1 MLSFKWWLLF
11 AGLAFS
17 AKLQATPPLTTISDT
32 LYNADGTLFNGVLTI
47 TWPAFEA
54 SDTSNVA
61 AGTLTVQVT
70 NGVLYVQLVPTTN
83 ANTGAVYTVSFASLG
98 VVEFTE
104 TWAVPPSTI
113 PLRVR
118 DVLVPNGTVSGSGP
132 TVVTIISI
140 NDVTGLLAAL
150 NLRALIGTT
159 FAPSRTAIIDATG
172 AIDGASGTLSDCMHV
187 DGTSGP
193 CGTTGSGSG
202 SATFVDAETPG
213 GTINGT
219 NASFTLVNAPDPPA
233 SLALFRN
240 GLLQEQNG
248 DYTLA
253 SNVITFETGAVPQ
266 PGDILVAYYRLAVSI
281 PGVGFVDQE
290 TPTGAINGVNAAF
303 TLSQTPSPSA
313 SLTVFLN
320 GVLQTSGVDYTASGT
335 TVTFFTASIPQSG
348 DILLCSF
355 RIAE

>member
-47 TWPAFEA
+47 SWPTFEA

-61 AGTLTVQVT
+61 ANTIQVPVN
-70 NGVLYVQLVPTTN
+70 NGILYVQLIPTTN
-83 ANTGAVYTVSFASLG
+83 ANTGAVYTVTFASEG

-132 TVVTIISI
+132 PVTTIINIS
-140 NDVTGLLAAL
+140 DVTGLQAAL
-150 NLRALIGTT
+150 NLYALIGTT
-159 FAPSRTAIIDATG
+159 FAPSRTAIIDSTG
-172 AIDGASGTLSDCMHV
+172 AIDGATGTLSDCMHV
-187 DGTSGP
+187 DGTSAP
-193 CGTTGSGSG
+193 CGSSG
-202 SATFVDAETPG
+202 SATFVGAEIPAG
-213 GTINGT
+213 VINGA
-219 NASFTLVNAPDPPA
+219 NRSFTLANTPNPAA
-233 SLALFRN
+233 SLTLFNN
-240 GLLQEQNG
+240 GLMQDQG
-248 DYTLA
+248 VDYTLSA
-253 SNVITFETGAVPQ
+253 NMITFATAGVPQ
-266 PGDILVAYYRLAVSI
+266 TGDILVASYRLAVSL
-281 PGVGFVDQE
+281 PGVGFVDQV
-290 TPTGAINGVNAAF
+290 TPTGAINGVNTVF
-303 TLSQTPSPSA
+303 TLSQSPSPGA

-320 GVLQTSGVDYTASGT
+320 GLRMSAGVDYTLSGT
-335 TVTFFTASIPQSG
+335 TITFASASVPQTG
-348 DILLCSF
+348 DILLCSY

>member
-11 AGLAFS
+11 AGVAFS
-17 AKLQATPPLTTISDT
+17 AQLQATPPLTTISDT

-54 SDTSNVA
+54 SDTSQVA

-83 ANTGAVYTVSFASLG
+83 ANTGAVYTVTFASEG

-104 TWAVPPSTI
+104 TWAVPPSNI

-132 TVVTIISI
+132 AVTTIISI
-140 NDVTGLLAAL
+140 ADVTGLQAAL
-150 NLRALIGTT
+150 NLYAPIGTT

-172 AIDGASGTLSDCMHV
+172 AIDGASGNLSDCMHV
-187 DGTSGP
+187 DGTSAP
-193 CGTTGSGSG
+193 CSTGGSSGGSG
-202 SATFVDAETPG
+202 TFVDAETPAG
-213 GTINGT
+213 AINGT
-219 NASFTLVNAPDPPA
+219 NGSFTLANAPNPAA
-233 SLALFRN
+233 SLTLFLN
-240 GLLQEQNG
+240 GLLQDQGG

-253 SNVITFETGAVPQ
+253 GNMITFATAGVPQ
-266 PGDILVAYYRLAVSI
+266 TGDILLANYRLAVSF

-290 TPTGAINGVNAAF
+290 TPTGTTNGVNNTF
-303 TLSQTPSPSA
+303 TLSQTPNPSA

-320 GVLQTSGVDYTASGT
+320 GLLMSLGVDYTLSGST
-335 TVTFFTASIPQSG
+335 ITFLTASVPQSG
-348 DILLCSF
+348 DVLLCSY
-355 RIAE
+355 RITN

>member
-47 TWPAFEA
+47 TWPQFEA

-61 AGTLTVQVT
+61 AGTLTVSVN

-83 ANTGAVYTVSFASLG
+83 ANTGAVYTVTFASEG

-104 TWAVPPSTI
+104 TWAVPPSAI

-132 TVVTIISI
+132 DVVTIISI
-140 NDVTGLLAAL
+140 ADVTGLQAAL

-172 AIDGASGTLSDCMHV
+172 AIDGAAGTLSDCMHV

-193 CGTTGSGSG
+193 CGTGGSGSSG
-202 SATFVDAETPG
+202 FVDAETPG
-213 GTINGT
+213 GTLNGT
-219 NASFTLVNAPDPPA
+219 NATFTLANAPDPPA
-233 SLALFRN
+233 SLTLFRN
-240 GLLQEQNG
+240 GLLQDQNG

-253 SNVITFETGAVPQ
+253 GSTITFEAGAVPQ
-266 PGDILVAYYRLAVSI
+266 AGDILIASYRLAVSI

-290 TPTGAINGVNAAF
+290 TPTGATNGANATF

-320 GVLQTSGVDYTASGT
+320 GVRQTLGVDYTVTGT
-335 TVTFFTASIPQSG
+335 TITFLTASIPQSG
-348 DILLCSF
+348 DILLCSY

>member
-17 AKLQATPPLTTISDT
+17 ARLQATPPLTTISDT

-54 SDTSNVA
+54 SDTTAIA

-83 ANTGAVYTVSFASLG
+83 ANTGAVYTVTFASEG

-132 TVVTIISI
+132 PVTTIISI
-140 NDVTGLLAAL
+140 ADVTGLQAAL
-150 NLRALIGTT
+150 NLYAPIGTT

-172 AIDGASGTLSDCMHV
+172 AIDGAAGNLSDCMHV
-187 DGTSGP
+187 DGTSAP
-193 CGTTGSGSG
+193 CATGGSSG
-202 SATFVDAETPG
+202 TFVDAETPSG
-213 GTINGT
+213 AINGT
-219 NASFTLVNAPDPPA
+219 NTLFTLVNTPNPAA
-233 SLALFRN
+233 SLSLFLN
-240 GLLQEQNG
+240 GLLQDQNA
-248 DYTLA
+248 DYTL
-253 SNVITFETGAVPQ
+253 SGNMITFASGGVPQ
-266 PGDILVAYYRLAVSI
+266 TGDVLLANYRLAVSI

-290 TPTGAINGVNAAF
+290 TPTGATNGVNTTF

-320 GVLQTSGVDYTASGT
+320 GLLMGAGVDYALSGSTITFLTAS
-335 TVTFFTASIPQSG
+335 VPQSG
-348 DILLCSF
+348 DILLCSY
-355 RIAE
+355 RIAD

>member
-54 SDTSNVA
+54 SDTTAIA

-83 ANTGAVYTVSFASLG
+83 ANTGAVYTVTFASEG

-113 PLRVR
+113 ALRVR

-132 TVVTIISI
+132 PVTTLISI
-140 NDVTGLLAAL
+140 ADVTGLQAAL
-150 NLRALIGTT
+150 NLYALIGTS

-172 AIDGASGTLSDCMHV
+172 AIDGATGTLSDCMHV
-187 DGTSGP
+187 DGTSAP
-193 CGTTGSGSG
+193 CGTSG
-202 SATFVDAETPG
+202 SATFVDAETPAG
-213 GTINGT
+213 AINGA
-219 NASFTLVNAPDPPA
+219 NASFTLANTPNPAA
-233 SLALFRN
+233 SLTLFLN
-240 GLLQEQNG
+240 GLLQDQG
-248 DYTLA
+248 VDYTLSA
-253 SNVITFETGAVPQ
+253 NMITFATAGVPQ
-266 PGDILVAYYRLAVSI
+266 TGDILRANYRLAVSL
-281 PGVGFVDQE
+281 PGVGFVDQV
-290 TPTGAINGVNAAF
+290 TPTGSINGVNTVF
-303 TLSQTPSPSA
+303 TLSQSPSPSA

-320 GVLQTSGVDYTASGT
+320 GLLMSAGVDYTLSGAAITFAS
-335 TVTFFTASIPQSG
+335 ASVPQTG
-348 DILLCSF
+348 DILLCSY

>member
-11 AGLAFS
+11 AALAFS

-54 SDTSNVA
+54 SDTTQIA

-83 ANTGAVYTVSFASLG
+83 ANTGAVYTVTFASEG

-113 PLRVR
+113 ALRVR
-118 DVLVPNGTVSGSGP
+118 DVLVPNGTISGSGP
-132 TVVTIISI
+132 PLVTLISI
-140 NDVTGLLAAL
+140 ADVTGLQAAL
-150 NLRALIGTT
+150 NLYALIGTS

-172 AIDGASGTLSDCMHV
+172 AIDGATGDLSDCMHV
-187 DGTSGP
+187 DGTSAP
-193 CGTTGSGSG
+193 CGVSG

-213 GTINGT
+213 GTINGA
-219 NASFTLVNAPDPPA
+219 NASFTLANTPNPAA
-233 SLALFRN
+233 SLTLFLN
-240 GLLQEQNG
+240 GLLQDQG
-248 DYTLA
+248 VDYTLA
-253 SNVITFETGAVPQ
+253 ANVITFATAATPQTGDHLLAN
-266 PGDILVAYYRLAVSI
+266 YRLAVNI
-281 PGVGFVDQE
+281 PGVGFVDQQ
-290 TPTGAINGVNAAF
+290 TPTGAINGVNTAF
-303 TLSQTPSPSA
+303 TLSQAPSPGA
-313 SLTVFLN
+313 SLTVYLN
-320 GVLQTSGVDYTASGT
+320 GLLMSAGVDYTLSGT
-335 TVTFFTASIPQSG
+335 AITFASASVPQTG
-348 DILLCSF
+348 DLLFCSF

>member
-1 MLSFKWWLLF
+1 MLSLKWWLLF

-17 AKLQATPPLTTISDT
+17 AQLQATPPLTTISDT

-54 SDTSNVA
+54 SDTTAIA
-61 AGTLTVQVT
+61 AGTLTVQVN

-83 ANTGAVYTVSFASLG
+83 ANTGAVYTVTFASEG

-132 TVVTIISI
+132 TVTTIISI
-140 NDVTGLLAAL
+140 ADVTGLQAAL
-150 NLRALIGTT
+150 NLYVPIGTS

-172 AIDGASGTLSDCMHV
+172 ALDGATGNLTDCMHV

-193 CGTTGSGSG
+193 CGTGGSGGSG
-202 SATFVDAETPG
+202 MFVDAETPA

-219 NASFTLVNAPDPPA
+219 NGSFTLANTPSPAA
-233 SLALFRN
+233 SLTLFLN
-240 GLLQEQNG
+240 GLLQDQG
-248 DYTLA
+248 VDYTLA
-253 SNVITFETGAVPQ
+253 ANTITFAPASLPQ
-266 PGDILVAYYRLAVSI
+266 TGDILRANYRLAVSL
-281 PGVGFVDQE
+281 PGIGFVDQV
-290 TPTGAINGVNAAF
+290 TPTGAINGVNTAF

-320 GVLQTSGVDYTASGT
+320 GLLMSAGVDYTLAGT
-335 TVTFFTASIPQSG
+335 TITFASASVPQTG
-348 DILLCSF
+348 DILLCSY